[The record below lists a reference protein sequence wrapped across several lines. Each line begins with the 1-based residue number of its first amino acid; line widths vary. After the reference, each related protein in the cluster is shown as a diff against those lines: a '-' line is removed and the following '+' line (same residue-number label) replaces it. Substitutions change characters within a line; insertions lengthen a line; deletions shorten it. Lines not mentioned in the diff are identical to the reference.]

1 MDLEIYDDTK
11 NVPEEKIKLIEDVL
25 NFAGSY
31 LKLPE
36 NTEMSVTLMD
46 NEHIH
51 EINKK
56 YRGVDKPTDVISFAI
71 EEDDPD
77 EVPIILPEDEEFDI
91 PKNIGDIMVSM
102 DKVKEQAEYLGHS
115 EDRELGFLVVH
126 GFLHLNGYDHMKEE
140 DEKEMFGLQRE
151 ILDSY
156 GLTIAKNVQ
165 SSLAVGKTVT
175 LAALSNMR

>member
-11 NVPEEKIKLIEDVL
+11 NVPEERIKLIEDIL
-25 NFAGSY
+25 NFAGSF

-46 NEHIH
+46 NDHIH

-77 EVPIILPEDEEFDI
+77 ETPIILPEGEEFDI

-115 EDRELGFLVVH
+115 EERELGFLVVH

-151 ILDSY
+151 ILDAY
-156 GLTIAKNVQ
+156 GLT
-165 SSLAVGKTVT
+165 
-175 LAALSNMR
+175 R

>member
-11 NVPEEKIKLIEDVL
+11 NVPEEKIKLIEDIL

-46 NEHIH
+46 IH

-156 GLTIAKNVQ
+156 GLT
-165 SSLAVGKTVT
+165 
-175 LAALSNMR
+175 R

>member
-1 MDLEIYDDTK
+1 MDLEIYDDTN
-11 NVPEEKIKLIEDVL
+11 NVPEERIKLIEDIL

-115 EDRELGFLVVH
+115 EERELGFLVVH
-126 GFLHLNGYDHMKEE
+126 GFLHLNGYDHMKED

-151 ILDSY
+151 ILDAY
-156 GLTIAKNVQ
+156 GLK
-165 SSLAVGKTVT
+165 
-175 LAALSNMR
+175 R

>member
-11 NVPEEKIKLIEDVL
+11 NVPEEKIKLIEDIL

-46 NEHIH
+46 NEHIY

-156 GLTIAKNVQ
+156 GLT
-165 SSLAVGKTVT
+165 
-175 LAALSNMR
+175 R

>member
-11 NVPEEKIKLIEDVL
+11 NVPEEKIKLIEDIL

-115 EDRELGFLVVH
+115 EGRELGFLVVH

-156 GLTIAKNVQ
+156 GLT
-165 SSLAVGKTVT
+165 
-175 LAALSNMR
+175 R

>member
-11 NVPEEKIKLIEDVL
+11 NVPEEKIKLIEDIL

-91 PKNIGDIMVSM
+91 PKNIGWQEHDV
-102 DKVKEQAEYLGHS
+102 
-115 EDRELGFLVVH
+115 LV
-126 GFLHLNGYDHMKEE
+126 
-140 DEKEMFGLQRE
+140 
-151 ILDSY
+151 
-156 GLTIAKNVQ
+156 
-165 SSLAVGKTVT
+165 
-175 LAALSNMR
+175 

>member
-77 EVPIILPEDEEFDI
+77 EVPIILPEDEEFD
-91 PKNIGDIMVSM
+91 MVSM

-156 GLTIAKNVQ
+156 GLT
-165 SSLAVGKTVT
+165 
-175 LAALSNMR
+175 R

>member
-36 NTEMSVTLMD
+36 NAEMSVTLMD
-46 NEHIH
+46 SEHIH

-56 YRGVDKPTDVISFAI
+56 YRGVDKPTGVISFAI

-156 GLTIAKNVQ
+156 GLT
-165 SSLAVGKTVT
+165 
-175 LAALSNMR
+175 R

>member
-11 NVPEEKIKLIEDVL
+11 NVPEEKIKMIEDIL

-77 EVPIILPEDEEFDI
+77 EVPIILPEDEDFDI

-156 GLTIAKNVQ
+156 GLT
-165 SSLAVGKTVT
+165 
-175 LAALSNMR
+175 R

>member
-11 NVPEEKIKLIEDVL
+11 NVPEEKIKLIEDIL
-25 NFAGSY
+25 NFAGGY

-156 GLTIAKNVQ
+156 GLT
-165 SSLAVGKTVT
+165 
-175 LAALSNMR
+175 R

>member
-11 NVPEEKIKLIEDVL
+11 NVPEEKIKLIEDIL

-151 ILDSY
+151 IHDSY
-156 GLTIAKNVQ
+156 GLTI
-165 SSLAVGKTVT
+165 
-175 LAALSNMR
+175 

>member
-11 NVPEEKIKLIEDVL
+11 NVPEEKIKLTEDIL

-156 GLTIAKNVQ
+156 GLT
-165 SSLAVGKTVT
+165 
-175 LAALSNMR
+175 R

>member
-1 MDLEIYDDTK
+1 MDLEIYDDTN
-11 NVPEEKIKLIEDVL
+11 NVPEEKIKMIEDIL

-77 EVPIILPEDEEFDI
+77 EVPIILPEGEEFDI

-156 GLTIAKNVQ
+156 GLT
-165 SSLAVGKTVT
+165 
-175 LAALSNMR
+175 R

>member
-140 DEKEMFGLQRE
+140 DEKEMFGLQRV

-156 GLTIAKNVQ
+156 GLT
-165 SSLAVGKTVT
+165 
-175 LAALSNMR
+175 R